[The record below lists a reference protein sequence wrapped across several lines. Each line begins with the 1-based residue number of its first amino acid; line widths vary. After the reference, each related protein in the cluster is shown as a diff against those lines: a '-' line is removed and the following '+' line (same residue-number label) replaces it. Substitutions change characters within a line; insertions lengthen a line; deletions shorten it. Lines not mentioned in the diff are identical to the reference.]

1 MKTPTVEELKKALA
15 IPKVKPQLDRLG
27 RINRP
32 TTSKSMMLKVRE
44 KSPIK

>member
-15 IPKVKPQLDRLG
+15 IPVVKPPVDRLG
-27 RINRP
+27 RTNRP
-32 TTSKSMMLKVRE
+32 TTSKSIMLKVRE